1 MQRPTLVVI
10 SIYVVLGS
18 CSHSVFESRDKAREL
33 TQKAIFMYLNS
44 PNVFFDQLTG
54 KGLTKIDPLLCSRE
68 TLSMNGTVYFEQ
80 PMRSDLLKYP
90 LPQKTYQLVI
100 PDSLTGRF
108 RYVDKKDEDYEHDY
122 AIIHQFSPLL
132 PTKEA
137 NIFLMEHHIW
147 ANSCDDRGCYRA
159 LDRCYLKFRVENQK
173 ITRLEGEFLTNVIDF
188 LGFGGF
194 PRKKMEEAL
203 PGEKIIKFGF

>member
-1 MQRPTLVVI
+1 M
-10 SIYVVLGS
+10 
-18 CSHSVFESRDKAREL
+18 FESRDKTREMA
-33 TQKAIFMYLNS
+33 QKAIFMYLNS
-44 PNVFFDQLTG
+44 SNVFFGHLTG

-68 TLSMNGTVYFEQ
+68 TLIINGTVYFGQ
-80 PMRSDLLKYP
+80 PMHSDLLKYP
-90 LPQKTYQLVI
+90 LPRKTYQLII

-108 RYVDKKDEDYEHDY
+108 GYVDERDEDYEHDY

-137 NIFLMEHHIW
+137 NVFLMEHHIW

-173 ITRLEGEFLTNVIDF
+173 ITRLESEFLTSMTDF
-188 LGFGGF
+188 IGFGSF
-194 PRKKMEEAL
+194 SRKKMEEAK
-203 PGEKIIKFGF
+203 PGEKIVKFGW